1 MKTMSDDNDDSTA
14 VSVAASTSTATAA
27 ELNQNRLMCE
37 NCSNDRFFAD
47 FSSNACE
54 KCANSRSIALICVNC
69 NRIHCA
75 TCKQKQKPAATA
87 VVAATSKEKAR
98 LPLQLTIHAA
108 RGYVYAAG
116 PAIERAAARFL
127 SAVPTDWVMN
137 RQRRD
142 GGDEHHITVL
152 SKFDL
157 AAISANRNEV
167 LRAFADTLPVY
178 DGSNEPFQVLGVGS
192 AVDGDSVAVFVV
204 VEWPELDVV
213 RTKLGLPHHDP
224 HITLGFKRAD
234 IHGVSKNITALI
246 SDDVDAV
253 ADRLASLKLSKG
265 GGGGGGG
272 GKANNNKNTA
282 ARGRKKK

>member
-1 MKTMSDDNDDSTA
+1 MSTNTLSDDNDDSNA
-14 VSVAASTSTATAA
+14 AAASASIAA
-27 ELNQNRLMCE
+27 LSNQNRFFCE
-37 NCSNDRFFAD
+37 TCSNDRFFAEL
-47 FSSNACE
+47 SSSACG
-54 KCANSRSIALICVNC
+54 KCAKSRSIALICINC
-69 NRIHCA
+69 NRSHCA
-75 TCKQKQKPAATA
+75 TCKQTQKPAT
-87 VVAATSKEKAR
+87 TTEK
-98 LPLQLTIHAA
+98 LPLTNQPAPLTIHAA

-142 GGDEHHITVL
+142 GGDHHHITVL

-157 AAISANRNEV
+157 AAISAGRTEV

-178 DGSNEPFQVLGVGS
+178 DGSSEPFHVLGVGS

-253 ADRLASLKLSKG
+253 ADRLASLKLAKG

-272 GKANNNKNTA
+272 SGKANNSNNNNNSNKAT
-282 ARGRKKK
+282 RGRKKK